1 MEFDVWTNTKE
12 LEKNIKIQGCPI
24 YLQDK
29 VKEVVTE
36 YWYVFC
42 EDGFRWPIR
51 GFSFQ
56 IDTGS
61 HSPICCKP
69 PRCGPHE
76 SEAMRKLV
84 ERLDENGAVEE
95 DDGPWGPLVVLA
107 AKPHQ
112 QNVPWH
118 EYQWRLCVS
127 YQKLNQVTRPFTFP
141 IPWCDDAVQD
151 INT

>member
-1 MEFDVWTNTKE
+1 MEFNVITNTKE
-12 LEKNIKIQGCPI
+12 LEKNLKIQGCPSD
-24 YLQDK
+24 LQEK

-42 EDGFRWPIR
+42 EYLLRQPIW

-61 HSPICCKP
+61 HSPIYCKP

-76 SEAMRKLV
+76 FKFMQKLV
-84 ERLDENGAVEE
+84 ESLDENGVVEE
-95 DDGPWGPLVVLA
+95 GDETWGALVVLA

-112 QNVPWH
+112 ENLPYH
-118 EYQWRLCVS
+118 KYQ
-127 YQKLNQVTRPFTFP
+127 
-141 IPWCDDAVQD
+141 
-151 INT
+151 